1 MFRELYELWP
11 YFLTMFIISLIAGIL
26 LALLPNKHRADPEG
40 QITLCTVTS
49 NVYCVQVQ
57 QSATS
62 TVITVQPA
70 CPVGVPSDSRITFQQ
85 PNLTFYLC
93 SFCSPCF
100 SNAELQLPRLDEV
113 SWKQLF
119 DISFLK

>member
-85 PNLTFYLC
+85 PN
-93 SFCSPCF
+93 
-100 SNAELQLPRLDEV
+100 
-113 SWKQLF
+113 
-119 DISFLK
+119 